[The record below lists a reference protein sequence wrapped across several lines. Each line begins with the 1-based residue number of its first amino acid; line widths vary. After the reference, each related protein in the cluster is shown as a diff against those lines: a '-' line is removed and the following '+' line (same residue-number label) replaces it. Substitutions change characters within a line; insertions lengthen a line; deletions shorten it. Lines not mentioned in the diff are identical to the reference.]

1 LKKQAD
7 WRGVGEIIRVGINDL
22 GQRVSDVTEISPPS
36 YLVATRFVET
46 WEALSTIAPVHVY
59 SITMTSK

>member
-1 LKKQAD
+1 M
-7 WRGVGEIIRVGINDL
+7 GEIIRVGINDL